1 NPQVASQMGQFV
13 DKLKSV
19 LPEAPGIQD
28 LVDDLE
34 NRLANMQENVDFGK
48 VIQSNAY
55 FFDNPSTNEVT
66 VGPEDVLGEFESSVQ
81 DSHSAVSQMPGPS
94 PIDLEREAEDVQN
107 ELSYLRSELGKADP
121 DELGMFRSLMKL
133 PAGEEVQVLHYLRT
147 NGDVDRL
154 FDDL

>member
-1 NPQVASQMGQFV
+1 QTQQDVESALSYIQAELAKPDPDEVGIFQTLMKLAPGEYVQVLHDLRTNGDVDRLFDDLFSNPQVVSQMGQFV

-34 NRLANMQENVDFGK
+34 NRLANVQENVDFGK

-81 DSHSAVSQMPGPS
+81 DSQSAVSQMPGPS
-94 PIDLEREAEDVQN
+94 PI
-107 ELSYLRSELGKADP
+107 
-121 DELGMFRSLMKL
+121 
-133 PAGEEVQVLHYLRT
+133 
-147 NGDVDRL
+147 
-154 FDDL
+154 